1 MRRARPRARPE
12 SRGCPGPR
20 AILHAPAHALAL
32 SLALPILAT
41 GLTGAARA
49 AEYHVSSA
57 GNDAG
62 TGSATSHFR
71 TIHKAA
77 VTAIAGDTVYIHGG
91 TYTES
96 VNLTIS
102 GTPSAWITF
111 SAFPGDL
118 PILDG
123 GGGGGTG
130 FGGTTAQYIRVVGL
144 VSRNWG
150 STGFGNGWVNDTGT
164 SNGNWQ
170 FVNCIAEGNAINGIT
185 FYNATGLVID
195 QSIIAHNGNG
205 STSWSSGINLFHVP
219 GDHTTNLITRNVSFE
234 NIDISAHHSDGSGFI
249 LDQSSSGA
257 LFQNNI
263 GFRNGGSCIRIN
275 CPGAHLINNT
285 CWHNGLDP
293 KDAIGLPSKPG
304 ELYFTSG
311 LQGAVVLD
319 NLLAASG
326 YGNDQPA
333 SNQTLPATNLAVSAG
348 GPTPFFANPG
358 GIDFRLSAAAGGA
371 IDQGNARGD
380 ASDFPQTDI
389 GFDPRCIKAQA
400 GAVSWWQY
408 APDYAYIAS
417 VGGVAGCFRPTKRPQ
432 GPAPDIGAYEAG
444 GPAAPAGSGGG
455 TAGKSGGGS
464 GGGGGVPAASGAG
477 GRVGSAAT
485 GGGPGSGGASSGPP
499 GSDGTGGTGGVAAES
514 GGSSAMGA
522 RGGSTP
528 GTAAGASGGA
538 TPGGAPGTATA
549 GGVGAGGGTGSH
561 AASESPTGAA
571 GSGCACASTGGRPTT
586 ADASFQG
593 PLALLAACGW
603 AWARRR
609 RTGQP
614 PSSFRS
620 PNIAS
625 RRELRS

>member
-1 MRRARPRARPE
+1 MARA
-12 SRGCPGPR
+12 
-20 AILHAPAHALAL
+20 LTHA
-32 SLALPILAT
+32 LALPILAT

-71 TIHKAA
+71 TIHRAAAAA
-77 VTAIAGDTVYIHGG
+77 VAGDTVYIHGG

-111 SAFPGDL
+111 SAFPGEL

-130 FGGTTAQYIRVVGL
+130 FGGTTAEYIRVVGL

-150 STGFGNGWVNDTGT
+150 STGFGNGWVNDTGA

-170 FVNCIAEGNAINGIT
+170 FINCIAEGNAINGIT
-185 FYNATGLVID
+185 FYNATGLLID

-275 CPGAHLINNT
+275 CPGAHLVNNT

-293 KDAIGLPSKPG
+293 KDALGLPSRPG

-348 GPTPFFANPG
+348 GPTPFFSNPV
-358 GIDFRLSAAAGGA
+358 GIDFRLGPGAGSA
-371 IDQGNARGD
+371 IDQGAARGD

-389 GFDPRCIKAQA
+389 GFDPSCIKPQA
-400 GAVSWWQY
+400 GVVAWWQY
-408 APDYAYIAS
+408 APDYTYIAS
-417 VGGVAGCFRPTKRPQ
+417 VGGVAGCFRPTRRPQ
-432 GPAPDIGAYEAG
+432 GQAPDIGAYEAG
-444 GPAAPAGSGGG
+444 GAASPPGTGGG
-455 TAGKSGGGS
+455 TAGK
-464 GGGGGVPAASGAG
+464 GGGGGGGGSPAASGSG
-477 GRVGSAAT
+477 GRVGGAAT
-485 GGGPGSGGASSGPP
+485 GGGPGSDGSGISNASGGGASGPP
-499 GSDGTGGTGGVAAES
+499 GTAGSGGGAAVES
-514 GGSSAMGA
+514 GGSSATGA
-522 RGGSTP
+522 HGGTTP
-528 GTAAGASGGA
+528 GAATSSSGGA
-538 TPGGAPGTATA
+538 TPGGAPGTATS
-549 GGVGAGGGTGSH
+549 GGVGPGGGTGSRGP
-561 AASESPTGAA
+561 SESTTGTA
-571 GSGCACASTGGRPTT
+571 GSGCACASAGGGLTG
-586 ADASFQG
+586 ADASFRV

-609 RTGQP
+609 RTGQSP
-614 PSSFRS
+614 PFLASSVRRLI
-620 PNIAS
+620 IAS